1 MYSSTS
7 SRHPHIYTAS
17 HMSSL
22 NVNSV
27 SASDPYHW
35 DQPMHA
41 HNQDRMTLS
50 DHSDESP
57 WYSDAVLCQPEQSK
71 RLHNNNQ
78 ISIDQSNNSI
88 SHKSLNSHQPSLVY
102 SSLHHSAG
110 PRAVIPS
117 KRAAQNR
124 AAQRAFR
131 QRKER
136 YVKDL
141 ERKAKLMDEWKAEMD
156 LLRQQNKELRECNM
170 NLEKQI
176 HQQQQQSPSTV
187 NQTKLISPIHSPNL
201 SAEVVPA
208 PVVVVMDQ
216 PTLNSTRRRIKQ
228 EPLTTQDKYQTS
240 FVPVNLRAPDQTS
253 FIGSPT
259 TSCSSSSSSSSIN
272 GLEDMSLQAPTLY
285 HSSQIPWTTPAPNDF
300 DHRYDAN
307 LHFMSGEQALD
318 DLFVILQTR
327 QRPEIS
333 HNYANNSPTTISYAM
348 NEQRLPTQEHD
359 QNDSTMLATSY

>member
-1 MYSSTS
+1 M
-7 SRHPHIYTAS
+7 
-17 HMSSL
+17 
-22 NVNSV
+22 
-27 SASDPYHW
+27 
-35 DQPMHA
+35 
-41 HNQDRMTLS
+41 
-50 DHSDESP
+50 
-57 WYSDAVLCQPEQSK
+57 
-71 RLHNNNQ
+71 
-78 ISIDQSNNSI
+78 
-88 SHKSLNSHQPSLVY
+88 NSHQQPLIY
-102 SSLHHSAG
+102 STLHHSAG

-141 ERKAKLMDEWKAEMD
+141 EKKAKLMDEWKVEMD

-176 HQQQQQSPSTV
+176 HQQQQSSTTA

-201 SAEVVPA
+201 TAEVIPA

-216 PTLNSTRRRIKQ
+216 PTVKSTRRRIKQ
-228 EPLTTQDKYQTS
+228 EPLAMQEKYQNS
-240 FVPVNLRAPDQTS
+240 FMPVNLRAPDQTS

-259 TSCSSSSSSSSIN
+259 TSCSSSSSSSIN
-272 GLEDMSLQAPTLY
+272 GLEDMPVQAPTMY

-300 DHRYDAN
+300 DHQYDAN
-307 LHFMSGEQALD
+307 LDFMSGEQALD

-333 HNYANNSPTTISYAM
+333 HNYVNNNNTVSYAM
-348 NEQRLPTQEHD
+348 NEQDSPIQEHD
-359 QNDSTMLATSY
+359 QNDSMMLARSY

>member
-1 MYSSTS
+1 MYSSTP
-7 SRHPHIYTAS
+7 SRHSSMYTAS
-17 HMSSL
+17 QMSSITA
-22 NVNSV
+22 SAV
-27 SASDPYHW
+27 STSDPYHW
-35 DQPMHA
+35 DQPMHVA
-41 HNQDRMTLS
+41 HDHNRMTVNG
-50 DHSDESP
+50 HSNESS
-57 WYSDAVLCQPEQSK
+57 WYSDTVLFQPEQSK
-71 RLHNNNQ
+71 RLHNNHQ
-78 ISIDQSNNSI
+78 ISIDQSNHNI
-88 SHKSLNSHQPSLVY
+88 SHKSLNSHQPSLIY
-102 SSLHHSAG
+102 SNLHHSAG

-141 ERKAKLMDEWKAEMD
+141 EKKAKLMDEWKAEMD

-176 HQQQQQSPSTV
+176 HQQQQPSS
-187 NQTKLISPIHSPNL
+187 NAASQTKLISPMHSPHL
-201 SAEVVPA
+201 TAEIIPA

-216 PTLNSTRRRIKQ
+216 PTVKSTRRRIKQ
-228 EPLTTQDKYQTS
+228 EPLTMQDKYQAS
-240 FVPVNLRAPDQTS
+240 FMPVSLRAPDQTS

-259 TSCSSSSSSSSIN
+259 TSCSSSSSSSIN
-272 GLEDMSLQAPTLY
+272 GLEEMALQAPAMC

-300 DHRYDAN
+300 EHQYDAN
-307 LHFMSGEQALD
+307 LDFMSGEQALD

-333 HNYANNSPTTISYAM
+333 HNYANNPTTISYAID
-348 NEQRLPTQEHD
+348 EQESPMQEHD
-359 QNDSTMLATSY
+359 QNDSIMFARSY

>member
-1 MYSSTS
+1 
-7 SRHPHIYTAS
+7 
-17 HMSSL
+17 MSSL
-22 NVNSV
+22 TANAA

-41 HNQDRMTLS
+41 HNHDRITVTG
-50 DHSDESP
+50 HSNESL
-57 WYSDAVLCQPEQSK
+57 WYSDTVLCQPEQSK

-78 ISIDQSNNSI
+78 ISIDQSNNI
-88 SHKSLNSHQPSLVY
+88 SHKSLNSHQQPLIY
-102 SSLHHSAG
+102 STLHHSAG

-141 ERKAKLMDEWKAEMD
+141 EKKAKLMDEWKVEMD

-176 HQQQQQSPSTV
+176 HQQQQSSTTA

-201 SAEVVPA
+201 TAEVIPA

-216 PTLNSTRRRIKQ
+216 PTVKSTRRRIKQ
-228 EPLTTQDKYQTS
+228 EPLAMQDKYQNS
-240 FVPVNLRAPDQTS
+240 FMPVNLRAPDQTS

-259 TSCSSSSSSSSIN
+259 TSCSSSSSSSIN
-272 GLEDMSLQAPTLY
+272 GLEDMPVQAPTMY

-300 DHRYDAN
+300 DHQYDAN
-307 LHFMSGEQALD
+307 LDFMSGEQALD

-333 HNYANNSPTTISYAM
+333 HNYVNNNNTVSYAM
-348 NEQRLPTQEHD
+348 NEQDSPIQEHD
-359 QNDSTMLATSY
+359 QNDSMMLARSY

>member
-1 MYSSTS
+1 MYSSAPSRHSSMYTSNHTS
-7 SRHPHIYTAS
+7 SLTA
-17 HMSSL
+17 
-22 NVNSV
+22 NAV
-27 SASDPYHW
+27 STNGPYHW

-41 HNQDRMTLS
+41 HNHDRMTLNS
-50 DHSDESP
+50 HSNESL
-57 WYSDAVLCQPEQSK
+57 WYP
-71 RLHNNNQ
+71 
-78 ISIDQSNNSI
+78 DQSNHSI
-88 SHKSLNSHQPSLVY
+88 GHKSLNSHQQSLIY
-102 SSLHHSAG
+102 STLHHSAG

-141 ERKAKLMDEWKAEMD
+141 EKKAKLMDEWKAEMD

-176 HQQQQQSPSTV
+176 HQQQQQQSSTAV

-201 SAEVVPA
+201 AAEVIPA

-216 PTLNSTRRRIKQ
+216 PTVKSTRRRIKQ
-228 EPLTTQDKYQTS
+228 EPLTMQDKCQTS
-240 FVPVNLRAPDQTS
+240 FMPVSLRAPDQTS

-272 GLEDMSLQAPTLY
+272 GLEDMPLQATTIY
-285 HSSQIPWTTPAPNDF
+285 HSSQIPWTTPVPRDF
-300 DHRYDAN
+300 DHHYDPN
-307 LHFMSGEQALD
+307 LDFMSGEQALD

-333 HNYANNSPTTISYAM
+333 HNYVNNSHTTTINYAM
-348 NEQRLPTQEHD
+348 NEQGSPMQEHD
-359 QNDSTMLATSY
+359 QNESMMLARSY

>member
-7 SRHPHIYTAS
+7 SRHPPMYTAN

-22 NVNSV
+22 ATHAV
-27 SASDPYHW
+27 SPSDPYHW

-41 HNQDRMTLS
+41 AHNQDQMTVNG
-50 DHSDESP
+50 HSNESL
-57 WYSDAVLCQPEQSK
+57 WYSATK

-78 ISIDQSNNSI
+78 ISIDQSNHSV
-88 SHKSLNSHQPSLVY
+88 SHKSLNSHQPSLIY
-102 SSLHHSAG
+102 STLHHSAG

-141 ERKAKLMDEWKAEMD
+141 EKKAKLMDEWKAEMD

-170 NLEKQI
+170 SLEKQI
-176 HQQQQQSPSTV
+176 HQQQQQQSSTTM

-201 SAEVVPA
+201 AAEVIPA

-216 PTLNSTRRRIKQ
+216 PTVKSTRRRIKQ
-228 EPLTTQDKYQTS
+228 EPLAMQDKHQAP
-240 FVPVNLRAPDQTS
+240 FMPVNLRAPDQAS

-272 GLEDMSLQAPTLY
+272 GLEDMPLQAPTMY

-300 DHRYDAN
+300 DHPYDAN
-307 LHFMSGEQALD
+307 LDFMSGEQALD

-333 HNYANNSPTTISYAM
+333 HNYVNNSPTAINYAF
-348 NEQRLPTQEHD
+348 NERASPMQEHD
-359 QNDSTMLATSY
+359 QADSMMLARSY